1 MRKSAIVYCEAQFSS
16 MDGKTA
22 NGLIR
27 EPGNYSISA
36 VIDSTKTGQ
45 DSGEFLDNKKK

>member
-1 MRKSAIVYCEAQFSS
+1 MKRRAIVYCESQFGS

-27 EPGNYSISA
+27 E
-36 VIDSTKTGQ
+36 
-45 DSGEFLDNKKK
+45 SGVY

>member
-1 MRKSAIVYCEAQFSS
+1 MKKNAIIYCEAQFSS

-27 EPGNYSISA
+27 EPGNYSITA
-36 VIDSTKTGQ
+36 VIDSTKTA
-45 DSGEFLDNKKK
+45 

>member
-1 MRKSAIVYCEAQFSS
+1 MKKRAIIYCERQFGS

-27 EPGNYSISA
+27 NPGFYEITG
-36 VIDSTKTGQ
+36 VIDSTK
-45 DSGEFLDNKKK
+45 S